1 MAKKTNK
8 EKVAPARDPE
18 FIFWGDV
25 KVPRTVDI
33 TAGAIVDG
41 FCNYSYENTAGVLKG
56 GQETM
61 KGPGIV
67 DDDML
72 NAFAKFRVH
81 MAVIDSAFK
90 HSGIQIGNIDDMH
103 TDEITQDYEV
113 TAFKIFGSKGNE
125 SVQMFGNKH
134 ASEAG
139 GRMEVKTLKIPLD
152 NMSSYK
158 WFKELKAV
166 TDDARDEVAL
176 YHGGKFTAVK
186 HEEEDT
192 DAEQGSLYENAGE
205 GGDDMTDFDNAKA

>member
-1 MAKKTNK
+1 MAKKSTK
-8 EKVAPARDPE
+8 EKVAPERDPE
-18 FIFWGDV
+18 FIIWGYN

-41 FCNYSYENTAGVLKG
+41 FCNYSYEHTAGVLKG

-72 NAFAKFRVH
+72 NAFSKFRVH

-125 SVQMFGNKH
+125 SLQLFGNKH
-134 ASEAG
+134 VSEAG
-139 GRMEVKTLKIPLD
+139 GRMEMKSPKIPLD

-166 TDDARDEVAL
+166 ADDARDEVAL

-186 HEEEDT
+186 HEEEEV
-192 DAEQGSLYENAGE
+192 DAEQGNLYAAA
-205 GGDDMTDFDNAKA
+205 GGDDDLEDFANAKA